1 MCLNL
6 KGKLFNLIEVTFLNK
21 YKKKWRHGE
30 GNKNEKEFDAKKFL
44 YMSLLASIQTM
55 RPKGGS

>member
-1 MCLNL
+1 LDQNTSMCLNL

-30 GNKNEKEFDAKKFL
+30 GNKNEKEFDAKKFV
-44 YMSLLASIQTM
+44 YMTY
-55 RPKGGS
+55 